1 LAPRDERCCL
11 QQEEFVEITGAILLY
26 TLAAMMVTFT
36 GFFALLLSLRQS
48 VGVELTELDRL
59 LAKTVV
65 SHLFLVTWGSL
76 LPPVLALYGI
86 PEDWIWE
93 VSAVLFAVPMLIHLL
108 TYPYR
113 RRRAHDTVQSRTIYF
128 IFVVLG
134 AASLVGMLI
143 YIFAGF
149 PHAPAAY
156 VTALLINFFTL
167 AFVFVV
173 ALDFILKQQ
182 PTKQPER

>member
-1 LAPRDERCCL
+1 M
-11 QQEEFVEITGAILLY
+11 EIPGAILLY

-36 GFFALLLSLRQS
+36 GFFALLLSLRQA
-48 VGVELTELDRL
+48 VGVELSQLDRL

-86 PEDWIWE
+86 PVDWIWKI
-93 VSAVLFAVPMLIHLL
+93 SAVLFAVPMLIHLL

-113 RRRAHDTVQSRTIYF
+113 RRRADETMQSRTIYF
-128 IFVVLG
+128 VFVVLG
-134 AASLVGMLI
+134 SASLIGMLV
-143 YIFAGF
+143 YVLADL
-149 PHAPAAY
+149 PHSPAAY
-156 VTALLINFFTL
+156 ITSLLINFFTL

-173 ALDFILKQQ
+173 ALDYLLKQQ
-182 PTKQPER
+182 PFKQPEK

>member
-1 LAPRDERCCL
+1 M
-11 QQEEFVEITGAILLY
+11 EITGAILLY

-36 GFFALLLSLRQS
+36 GFFALLLSLRQA
-48 VGVELTELDRL
+48 VGAELSPLDRL

-86 PEDWIWE
+86 PDDWIWR
-93 VSAVLFAVPMLIHLL
+93 VSAILFAVPTLIHLL

-113 RRRAHDTVQSRTIYF
+113 RRKADDRLQSLTIYF
-128 IFVVLG
+128 VFVVIG
-134 AASLVGMLI
+134 SASLIGMLV
-143 YIFAGF
+143 YVLADL
-149 PHAPAAY
+149 PHSPAAY
-156 VTALLINFFTL
+156 ITALLINFFTL

-173 ALDFILKQQ
+173 ALDYLLKQK
-182 PTKQPER
+182 PFKQPEK

>member
-1 LAPRDERCCL
+1 
-11 QQEEFVEITGAILLY
+11 VEITGAILLY

-76 LPPVLALYGI
+76 LPPLLALYGI
-86 PEDWIWE
+86 PEDWIWRI
-93 VSAVLFAVPMLIHLL
+93 SALLFAVPMLAHLL

-113 RRRAHDTVQSRTIYF
+113 RRRADETMQSPTIYF
-128 IFVVLG
+128 IFVVFG
-134 AASLVGMLI
+134 SASILAMLI
-143 YIFAGF
+143 YVLADL
-149 PHAPAAY
+149 PHSPAAY
-156 VTALLINFFTL
+156 ITALLINFFTL

-173 ALDFILKQQ
+173 ALDYILKQQ
-182 PTKQPER
+182 PFKPPEKNEDSASNTQPRA